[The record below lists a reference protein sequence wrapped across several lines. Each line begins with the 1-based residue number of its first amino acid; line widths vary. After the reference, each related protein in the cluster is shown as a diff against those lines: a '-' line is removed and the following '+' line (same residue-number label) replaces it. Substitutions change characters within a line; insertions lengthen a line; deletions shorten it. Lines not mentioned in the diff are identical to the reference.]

1 MGVGLQKRYKTF
13 LVITWLIVAAQV
25 VLSLTMRRGY
35 GLTAFGDIAQSILT
49 AFAAAFAWSNVRTRE
64 RRAARFW
71 VLISLG
77 CSLWLCSQL
86 LWTYVEVYSRTEA
99 PNPFIG
105 DVILFVHLVPMMGA
119 LALQPHLER
128 DQHTARLG
136 TVDFALL
143 LTWWLYL
150 YLYVVIP
157 WQYVSVDTTIYG
169 KSFNTLYFVE
179 HVVLLA
185 SAALVWSRASGPWRV
200 VYRDLFAAAFLY
212 ALSSI
217 AASIAIDKGTYY
229 TGSLYDIPL
238 VFSIAWFVNLG
249 IHSRAL
255 SLESEPVK
263 TIEQRQEAWAARL
276 AGVVILSLPILAGWA
291 LYASHVPAQ
300 VRGFRILL
308 TLAAIMAMGLLLA
321 IKQYRMDRELDRAN
335 HELREASLTDLLTGA
350 KNRRFLANTID
361 NDIRQVLRA
370 YSRTAEPQTQPNRD
384 LIFYL
389 IDADDFKEIND
400 RYGHDQ
406 GDLVLIEI
414 ARRISSAIRY
424 SDVLIRWG
432 GEEFLVVSRYTNRRE
447 ADALAS
453 RVLTAVGEKP
463 FHLKGGVEVFRTC
476 SIGWAAFPWVL
487 DNPSQVP
494 YTTVLRLADDALYQ
508 AKKSGKNQAIGMLPR
523 EADHGSNQPAPIA
536 QAEAPILTRT
546 LVTRGPQTLGQELS
560 QHPMPT
566 LNSLPANPRI

>member
-1 MGVGLQKRYKTF
+1 VLVGVQ
-13 LVITWLIVAAQV
+13 VI
-25 VLSLTMRRGY
+25 LSLTLRRGY
-35 GLTAFGDIAQSILT
+35 ALTAFGDITQALLT
-49 AFAAAFAWSNVRTRE
+49 AFAAVIAWINVRVRE

-77 CSLWLCSQL
+77 CSLWLCSQI
-86 LWTYVEVYSRTEA
+86 LWTYVEVFQRTEA

-119 LALQPHLER
+119 LALQPHMER

-157 WQYVSVDTTIYG
+157 WQYVNVDTTIYG

-179 HVVLLA
+179 HVVFLA

-200 VYRDLFAAAFLY
+200 VYRDLMGAGLLY
-212 ALSSI
+212 GLASI
-217 AASIAIDKGTYY
+217 SASIAIDKGTYY

-238 VFSIAWFVNLG
+238 MISIAMFVNLG
-249 IHSRAL
+249 INARAL

-263 TIEQRQEAWAARL
+263 TVEQRQEAWAARL
-276 AGVVILSLPILAGWA
+276 AGVVIISLPVLAAWA
-291 LYASHVPAQ
+291 LYANHIPPQ
-300 VRGFRILL
+300 VRAFRILL

-321 IKQYRMDRELDRAN
+321 IKQYRMDKELDRAN

-361 NDIRQVLRA
+361 NDIRQVIRA
-370 YSRTAEPQTQPNRD
+370 YSRNTEPQAQANRD

-400 RYGHDQ
+400 RFGHDQ
-406 GDLVLIEI
+406 GDVVLIEI

-447 ADALAS
+447 ADALAA

-463 FHLKGGVEVFRTC
+463 FRLKGGVEIFRTC
-476 SIGWAAFPWVL
+476 SVGWAAFPWIVESPNL
-487 DNPSQVP
+487 VP

-523 EADHGSNQPAPIA
+523 EAEHGSNAPAPIE
-536 QAEAPILTRT
+536 QGDAPILTRT
-546 LVTRGPQTLGQELS
+546 LTTRGPQTLGQQLTQRTFSALS
-560 QHPMPT
+560 T
-566 LNSLPANPRI
+566 LPAIPPS

>member
-1 MGVGLQKRYKTF
+1 VGVALSNRYKAF
-13 LVITWLIVAAQV
+13 LAITWLLVGAQV
-25 VLSLTMRRGY
+25 VLSLTMHRGY
-35 GLTAFGDIAQSILT
+35 ALTGFGDIAQCVLM
-49 AFAAAFAWSNVRTRE
+49 AFAAFFSWSNVKARE

-119 LALQPHLER
+119 LALQPHMER

-157 WQYVSVDTTIYG
+157 WQYVNVDTTIYG

-179 HVVLLA
+179 HVVFLA
-185 SAALVWSRASGPWRV
+185 SAALVWSRASGPWRTI
-200 VYRDLFAAAFLY
+200 YRDLFGAGFLY
-212 ALSSI
+212 ALGSI
-217 AASIAIDKGTYY
+217 SASIAIDKGTYY

-238 VFSIAWFVNLG
+238 MVSIAWFVNLG
-249 IHSRAL
+249 MNARAL

-263 TIEQRQEAWAARL
+263 TVEQRQEAWAARL
-276 AGVVILSLPILAGWA
+276 AGVVILSLPVLAAWA
-291 LYASHVPAQ
+291 LYASHIPPQ

-321 IKQYRMDRELDRAN
+321 IKQYRMDKELDRAN

-361 NDIRQVLRA
+361 NDIRQVMRA
-370 YSRTAEPQTQPNRD
+370 YSRSADPQVQPNRD

-400 RYGHDQ
+400 RFGHDQ
-406 GDLVLIEI
+406 GDVVLIEI

-463 FHLKGGVEVFRTC
+463 FRLKGGVEVFRTC
-476 SIGWAAFPWVL
+476 SIGWAAFPWIIQTP
-487 DNPSQVP
+487 DQVP

-523 EADHGSNQPAPIA
+523 EADHGSNVPAPVE
-536 QAEAPILTRT
+536 QGETPILTRT
-546 LVTRGPQTLGQELS
+546 VITRGPQTLGQELTQRS
-560 QHPMPT
+560 LSA
-566 LNSLPANPRI
+566 LNTYPAIPPS